1 MAHVDHT
8 EAYKDL
14 RDRVLDGIQQTFPI
28 KGTLQT
34 VELHGLEVKEGDLHA
49 DDIKDQHKSKVQGKT
64 WASTVYGDVSLR
76 DNKTG
81 KVISRR
87 RMRLAEVPRVT
98 RRRSYIIDGTE
109 YQVDNQWQLKP
120 GIYAKRR
127 VSGELEAAF
136 NVPNRRSFDITFNP
150 ESKQFLMQ
158 RGVSS
163 KAIPVYPLLKTMG
176 VDDDS
181 LERSWGKEILAAN
194 KNAKGVSTG
203 LEKFFRA
210 DKRRAPKSKEEAESY
225 LLETMNDSRL
235 RPDATKA
242 TLGKA
247 YSNVTGDSIKQATA
261 KLLGI
266 QAGAPEDDRDS
277 LIYKDL
283 RTTGDFAYDKITSKD
298 AQRSIRNKVVRKMF
312 SAKDVRDLVKFD
324 MFNEPI
330 RQTFYS
336 NAAARPASQVNPV
349 EMLAGA
355 QQTTVMG
362 PGGVQSQ
369 NAIDNMVG
377 LKFVN
382 PSHMGYLD
390 PVRTPESAKSGVI
403 LRLPMGLTKK
413 GKEPVIPMYNLKT
426 GKVETVGPNKF
437 NQSVVV
443 LPDQVEW
450 KDGKPKPKGTKVK
463 ASVKGNEPGE
473 VSMKEADYVLRH
485 PSQLFSL
492 TTNLIPFLGNNS
504 GNRATYAGQHL
515 EQAISLQNRE
525 APLVQVGTGS
535 KQEGLETFENIV
547 GRQASHQAPV
557 EGTVTE
563 VREDAVVIKG
573 KDGTREVQLYNNF
586 PLNDPK
592 AVLHSTASVKPGQ
605 RVKAGQNVA
614 DTNFTRKGT
623 LALGTNLR
631 VAYIPYKGYNF
642 EDGVVI
648 SESAAKKMTS
658 EHMHKPELALD
669 KNIVTD
675 TNKFLI
681 QNPDSFSKEQYNKLD
696 KNGVV
701 RVGQKVNPGDPLMLG
716 MRPFQA
722 KDRMSLQA
730 IGRALSGRHTDVS
743 LRWQSDHP
751 GEVVAIHKDKDKV
764 VVHVRT
770 QEPMQVG
777 DKLTG
782 RHGNKGIVTKI
793 IPDKQMPHTPDGK
806 HIEAA
811 LNPSGVPGRMNVGQ
825 VLETAASKISEKTGK
840 PYVVESFGGEDQLAK
855 VKKDLKA
862 AGLTDQEELFDPTT
876 GMKMGKALV
885 GPQHMLKLMHQIDK
899 KHSARSGMG
908 LPGGEED
915 PEAYDANLLPAQGG
929 KSGGQ
934 SVGHLDLYTLLAH
947 GAKANIREMQT
958 YKSEGPDPQ
967 PDPAK
972 RWPSQHS
979 DVWSA
984 IQLGEPLPPP
994 KSTFSFRK
1002 FTDMLKASGI
1012 NVEKKGHHFHLLPLT
1027 DKQVLEMSSGEVT
1040 KPGEV
1045 VYPNLDAKTGEPR
1058 PKAGGI
1064 FDERAT
1070 GGHGGKKWSH
1080 ISLAEPLP
1088 NPVFENA
1095 IQRVTGLSKKDYF
1108 SVVQGKKGLSK
1119 TGKIVDIDVAGASTG
1134 GPAIVNLLDKIDV
1147 KKELKVAEKEL
1158 AGTSIPTGY
1167 AHRSSTPKID
1177 KLVKKVKYLRALEQA
1192 NMKASDAYAVKNLPV
1207 LPPAMRPISTLKD
1220 GSVKWGD
1227 LNELYKNLGTIN
1239 TAMKDPSQ
1247 QKLGDD
1253 QKQELRE
1260 SLYDGVRALTGVGTY
1275 KDQTHKGII
1284 HKIVGN
1290 PTKEGYFQR
1299 TLMTRRQDMSMRST
1313 IVPEP
1318 AMGLDEVGLP
1328 KSRAL
1333 TLYKPFVV
1341 RKLVEMGAA
1350 PLALDARKLI
1360 QNNDPMVYKALERVV
1375 EERPVLLKR
1384 DPALHRHSIQA
1395 FKPRL
1400 VAGKAI
1406 QIHPLV
1412 TSGYNA
1418 DFDGDSCDLDTPLL
1432 LRIRGEVTVM
1442 TGREL
1447 EALLQPGE
1455 GNYIQEVQ
1463 GIETAVRG
1471 TWAPVKTVS
1480 FHEVRDKKRY
1490 RVTTK
1495 NGAAFVVSEDHSLMV
1510 GGREVKPGQLELG
1523 VRLDTTEVR
1532 AEVGGSY
1539 DLGVILGHYMGDGSA
1554 DERRVSIACKPREE
1568 KEYLIRLWTQ
1578 QMGHHVSRCENN
1590 EYFQIYNREVAARVL
1605 EVAGRYCEGKFVGP
1619 SLLSGGRDTLSG
1631 LLSGY
1636 ILADGSVEVTRSGSY
1651 LVRTWSRSK
1660 KLRDGMYAVAC
1671 LLGVPCSA
1679 RERVGQDGKRNYI
1692 ISFGKEAIKLLD
1704 YRCPG
1709 KKGKLIARARQ
1720 DYTESRRDNRVS
1732 QSARGY
1738 EVSAIELVDDDE
1750 RMLDLEVD
1758 HEEHVFCLAS
1768 GVLLHNTMS
1777 AYVPI
1782 SDEAVEEARS
1792 MMPSANLYS
1801 EASGRVVYS
1810 PTLESAL
1817 GIYKLGRVGK
1827 DTGKTFNNAADVLKQ
1842 VNDGKLDISDVVK
1855 LRGMKTTAGKILL
1868 ASALP
1873 EPMQKKMLTAH
1884 KPIDKKGLENLLR
1897 DLAEQHKGEYGE
1909 TTNKLK
1915 DLGNG
1920 ASSGAVPIL
1929 SGLKGP
1935 DAIKQKEDPKSMR
1948 YVSVPVHSLSLDDF
1962 EPDRET
1968 RDRAFR
1974 EAERSV
1980 NAINRMNLPKREKE
1994 RRAVEVWIKASNK
2007 MDREHMSKMEA
2018 KPTNL
2023 ALMLKAGVK
2032 PSATQY
2038 KQMVL
2043 SPVLMSDAAGN
2054 PINQPI
2060 KKSYSEGLDLAS
2072 YWTQQQG
2079 ARRGT
2084 VMKVQEVQDPGTFTK
2099 RMIQNT
2105 MDLVVSGDDC
2115 GTTRGVAMGIGD
2127 ANVHD
2132 RRLAADVKLKGATFE
2147 AGTLLTPQIVDRIK
2161 AADKGATVVVRS
2173 PLKCEHAKGLCKKCA
2188 GLRPSGQEYD
2198 PGTNVGAIASQALGE
2213 RSMQLTMKAFHSG
2226 GVVQSAGASR
2236 AVNDFERVQQL
2247 TDLTENI
2254 PNAATVAMKSGTI
2267 EKIDKDRTGVNVW
2280 VNGVRHHVGRDR
2292 TGASLHESLPHASK
2306 LEGYKS
2312 WRPPK
2317 VGMRVR
2323 AGEVLSDPNRT
2334 NINPRD
2340 LYRATNDM
2348 ETVQNFLV
2356 DELSGIYGN
2365 DVRRQHVETVVRAMG
2380 NLTKVRDPG
2389 DAENI
2394 LRGEFQSAA
2403 GIRALN
2409 KKLVKAGKRPV
2420 EHSPVLKGVD
2430 NMPLAVQEDWLAKMQ
2445 HIKLKS
2451 TLLDAASVAARSNIH
2466 GPHPVPGIAFGA
2478 EFGLTSKDALK
2489 PGLKHLEDVPQY
2501 AY

>member
-14 RDRVLDGIQQTFPI
+14 RDRVLDGIQETFPI
-28 KGTLQT
+28 KGSLQT

-49 DDIKDQHKSKVQGKT
+49 DDIKDQHKSKVKGKT

-158 RGVSS
+158 RGGS

-181 LERSWGKEILAAN
+181 LERSWGKDVLAAN
-194 KNAKGVSTG
+194 KNAKGAATG
-203 LEKFFRA
+203 LEKFFRV
-210 DKRRAPKSKEEAESY
+210 DKRRAPKNKEEAEAY
-225 LLETMNDSRL
+225 LIETMNDSKL

-247 YSNVTGDSIKQATA
+247 YSNVTGDSIRQATA

-283 RTTGDFAYDKITSKD
+283 RTTGDFAYDKLTSRES
-298 AQRSIRNKVVRKMF
+298 QRSIRGKAVRKMF
-312 SAKDVRDLVKFD
+312 SAKDVRDIIKFD

-336 NAAARPASQVNPV
+336 NAAARSASQVNPV

-369 NAIDNMVG
+369 NAVDKMVG

-390 PVRTPESAKSGVI
+390 PVRTPESEKSGVV
-403 LRLPMGLTKK
+403 LRLPMGLSKK

-426 GKVETVGPNKF
+426 GKVESVGPNKF

-450 KDGKPKPKGTKVK
+450 KDGKPKPKSTRVK
-463 ASVKGNEPGE
+463 ASVRGNDPGE
-473 VSMKEADYVLRH
+473 VTMKEADYVLRH
-485 PSQLFSL
+485 PSQLFSI

-525 APLVQVGTGS
+525 APLVRVGTGT
-535 KQEGLETFENIV
+535 KQEGLETFEDVI
-547 GRQASHQAPV
+547 GRQAAHQAPI

-563 VREDAVVIKG
+563 VRNDAVVIKG

-592 AVLHSTASVKPGQ
+592 AVLHSTVSVKPGQ
-605 RVKAGQNVA
+605 RVKAGQSVA

-658 EHMHKPELALD
+658 EHMHKPEFSLD
-669 KNIVTD
+669 KNVITD
-675 TNKFLI
+675 PNKFLI
-681 QNPDSFSKEQYNKLD
+681 QNPDAFSKDQYSKLD
-696 KNGVV
+696 KDGVI

-730 IGRALSGRHTDVS
+730 IGRALSGRHTDIS
-743 LRWQSDHP
+743 LKWQSDHP
-751 GEVVAIHKDKDKV
+751 GEVVAIHKDKGKI

-777 DKLTG
+777 DKLAG

-806 HIEAA
+806 HIEVA

-840 PYVVESFGGEDQLAK
+840 PYIVENFGGEDQLAK

-876 GMKMGKALV
+876 GTKMGKALV

-899 KHSARSGMG
+899 KHSARSGTG
-908 LPGGEED
+908 LITGDEEQ
-915 PEAYDANLLPAQGG
+915 EAYDANLLPAQGG

-972 RWPSQHS
+972 RWPSQHG
-979 DVWSA
+979 DVWRA
-984 IQLGEPLPPP
+984 IQQGEPLPPP
-994 KSTFSFRK
+994 RSTFSFRK

-1012 NVEKKGHHFHLLPLT
+1012 NVEKKGHYFHLLPLT
-1027 DKQVLEMSSGEVT
+1027 DKQVLDMSSGEVT

-1045 VYPNLDAKTGEPR
+1045 VYPNLDAKTGEPK

-1064 FDERAT
+1064 FDERST

-1088 NPVFENA
+1088 NPVFEKA
-1095 IQRVTGLSKKDYF
+1095 IQRVTGLSEKDYF

-1119 TGKIVDIDVAGASTG
+1119 TGKIVDIDASGAVTG
-1134 GPAIVNLLDKIDV
+1134 GPAIVGLLDKIDV
-1147 KKELKVAEKEL
+1147 KKDLQAAEKEL
-1158 AGTSIPTGY
+1158 ANTSIPTNY
-1167 AHRSSTPKID
+1167 AHRAATPKID
-1177 KLVKKVKYLRALEQA
+1177 KLVKKVKYLKALDQA
-1192 NMKASDAYAVKNLPV
+1192 NMKASDAYVVKNLPV

-1253 QKQELRE
+1253 QKQDLRE

-1284 HKIVGN
+1284 HQIVGD
-1290 PTKEGYFQR
+1290 PTKEGYFQK
-1299 TLMTRRQDMSMRST
+1299 TLMSRRQDMSMRST

-1341 RKLVEMGAA
+1341 RKLVEIGAA
-1350 PLALDARKLI
+1350 PHALEARKLI
-1360 QNNDPMVYKALERVV
+1360 QNNSPMVQKALELVTQ
-1375 EERPVLLKR
+1375 ERPVLLKR

-1418 DFDGDSCDLDTPLL
+1418 DFDGD
-1432 LRIRGEVTVM
+1432 
-1442 TGREL
+1442 
-1447 EALLQPGE
+1447 
-1455 GNYIQEVQ
+1455 
-1463 GIETAVRG
+1463 
-1471 TWAPVKTVS
+1471 
-1480 FHEVRDKKRY
+1480 
-1490 RVTTK
+1490 
-1495 NGAAFVVSEDHSLMV
+1495 
-1510 GGREVKPGQLELG
+1510 
-1523 VRLDTTEVR
+1523 
-1532 AEVGGSY
+1532 
-1539 DLGVILGHYMGDGSA
+1539 
-1554 DERRVSIACKPREE
+1554 
-1568 KEYLIRLWTQ
+1568 
-1578 QMGHHVSRCENN
+1578 
-1590 EYFQIYNREVAARVL
+1590 
-1605 EVAGRYCEGKFVGP
+1605 
-1619 SLLSGGRDTLSG
+1619 
-1631 LLSGY
+1631 
-1636 ILADGSVEVTRSGSY
+1636 
-1651 LVRTWSRSK
+1651 
-1660 KLRDGMYAVAC
+1660 
-1671 LLGVPCSA
+1671 
-1679 RERVGQDGKRNYI
+1679 
-1692 ISFGKEAIKLLD
+1692 
-1704 YRCPG
+1704 
-1709 KKGKLIARARQ
+1709 
-1720 DYTESRRDNRVS
+1720 
-1732 QSARGY
+1732 
-1738 EVSAIELVDDDE
+1738 
-1750 RMLDLEVD
+1750 
-1758 HEEHVFCLAS
+1758 
-1768 GVLLHNTMS
+1768 TMS
-1777 AYVPI
+1777 AYVPV
-1782 SDEAVEEARS
+1782 SDEAVEEARN

-1827 DTGKTFNNAADVLKQ
+1827 DTGKTYNNAADVLKQ
-1842 VNDGKLDISDVVK
+1842 VNDGKLDIGDVVK

-1897 DLAEQHKGEYGE
+1897 DLAEQHKGEYGD

-1920 ASSGAVPIL
+1920 ASSGAVPVL
-1929 SGLKGP
+1929 HGLKGP
-1935 DAIKQKEDPKSMR
+1935 DAIKLKEDPKKLR

-1962 EPDRET
+1962 EPDRTT
-1968 RDRAFR
+1968 RDKAFK

-1980 NAINRMNLPKREKE
+1980 AAINRMDLPKREKE

-2007 MDREHMSKMEA
+2007 MDKEHMGKVDA

-2043 SPVLMSDAAGN
+2043 SPVLMSDATGR

-2084 VMKVQEVQDPGTFTK
+2084 VMKVQEVRDPGTFTK
-2099 RMIQNT
+2099 RMIQTT

-2115 GTTRGVAMGIGD
+2115 GTARGVAMGIGD

-2173 PLKCEHAKGLCKKCA
+2173 PLKCEHAKGLCKRCA
-2188 GLRPSGQEYD
+2188 GLRPSGQDYD
-2198 PGTNVGAIASQALGE
+2198 SGTNVGVIASQALGE
-2213 RSMQLTMKAFHSG
+2213 RSVQLTMKAFHSG

-2254 PNAATVAMKSGTI
+2254 PNAATVAMKSGTV

-2280 VNGVRHHVGRDR
+2280 VNGVRHHIGKDR
-2292 TGASLHESLPHASK
+2292 TGAALHENLPHASK

-2445 HIKLKS
+2445 HIKLKN

-2466 GPHPVPGIAFGA
+2466 GPHPVPGIAYGA
-2478 EFGLTSKDALK
+2478 EFGMTSKDALK
-2489 PGLKHLEDVPQY
+2489 PGLKHLADVPQY